1 MRKPLE
7 LRTISG
13 PSVAAGGVRVTA
25 ESRVLEARL
34 PFGGFRWCWPSAVV
48 VERKGQIEQRQRLRV
63 VDMTRLLQLALW
75 TCALVAWLVGQ
86 RRAQRRENAT

>member
-1 MRKPLE
+1 
-7 LRTISG
+7 
-13 PSVAAGGVRVTA
+13 
-25 ESRVLEARL
+25 
-34 PFGGFRWCWPSAVV
+34 VV
-48 VERKGQIEQRQRLRV
+48 VERNGQIEQRQRLRV